1 MIKKFDDLNDF
12 CMRVGFNRVNKRI
25 LTALIGSGAMDTFG
39 DRKDVF
45 NQIDTA
51 LKNAEQAL
59 ERNKSNIKDLFGDEV
74 ILTANDVPDSK
85 IEFDR
90 ALNEWNALGFYL
102 NSHPLEEKKK
112 RLGICVVFLYLS
124 FSRKLTDRE

>member
-1 MIKKFDDLNDF
+1 M
-12 CMRVGFNRVNKRI
+12 NKRI

-59 ERNKSNIKDLFGDEV
+59 ERNKSNIKDLLV
-74 ILTANDVPDSK
+74 MKL
-85 IEFDR
+85 
-90 ALNEWNALGFYL
+90 
-102 NSHPLEEKKK
+102 
-112 RLGICVVFLYLS
+112 FLQQMMFQIVKLS
-124 FSRKLTDRE
+124 LIGLQMNGMHSVST